1 MFVCFVPLQGTV
13 SCRGRLWLAVR
24 QLLFSSPLMAPRST
38 TSTNG
43 CVNIYIFHNQMWW
56 ACPLEEI
63 RFQWQCQC
71 HVFILV
77 FIETS
82 LMLKLL
88 WFNFCKLY
96 TVWLNLLTDIIHE
109 PFIHQLI
116 YNLKYATC
124 HWMNFSVINQK
135 LDSLRSV
142 HDTAWR
148 VETLFL
154 SSFFSSLP
162 CKCLESNGM
171 QTLPVMDGFTFKV
184 NPIL

>member
-1 MFVCFVPLQGTV
+1 MRTALQPSLSKEEAMQMHRTTPQVLFHYLRLLLFFFFLWEHGFCINMFVCFVPLQGTV

-43 CVNIYIFHNQMWW
+43 CVNIYIFHNLMWW

-63 RFQWQCQC
+63 RFQWQC

-109 PFIHQLI
+109 NAI
-116 YNLKYATC
+116 YPSINL
-124 HWMNFSVINQK
+124 
-135 LDSLRSV
+135 
-142 HDTAWR
+142 
-148 VETLFL
+148 
-154 SSFFSSLP
+154 
-162 CKCLESNGM
+162 
-171 QTLPVMDGFTFKV
+171 
-184 NPIL
+184 